1 MATRDSHE
9 SLIEF
14 VENMMA
20 DHDFRGSHT
29 WTGWGLHADGDI
41 DRHTEGGGTWRTE
54 RERGSLL

>member
-14 VENMMA
+14 VENVMA

-29 WTGWGLHADGDI
+29 WTGWYVNFNI
-41 DRHTEGGGTWRTE
+41 DQNYGC
-54 RERGSLL
+54 